1 MTKIILQFSIDKIDN
16 IYYNI
21 YRVKK
26 GEYIM
31 DKNLKFT
38 LTVLVLAIVFVV
50 GSQVGTYYTLKHQVI
65 TKTSSGYM
73 VELDG
78 ELYDYTED

>member
-1 MTKIILQFSIDKIDN
+1 
-16 IYYNI
+16 
-21 YRVKK
+21 
-26 GEYIM
+26 M

-38 LTVLVLAIVFVV
+38 LAVLVLAIVFVV

-65 TKTSSGYM
+65 AKTSSGYT

-78 ELYDYTED
+78 ELYNYRED

>member
-1 MTKIILQFSIDKIDN
+1 
-16 IYYNI
+16 
-21 YRVKK
+21 
-26 GEYIM
+26 M

-38 LTVLVLAIVFVV
+38 LAVLVLAIVFVI

-65 TKTSSGYM
+65 TKTSSGYT

-78 ELYDYTED
+78 ELYNYKED